1 MVISF
6 DLMCK
11 DEIAGSITLDT
22 NNKKVLRFEK
32 YLDYLTKL
40 IVYSKVE
47 VNDLYEWIIH
57 CLKERRYDRGR
68 VNLRDILT
76 EEQIMDFWKE
86 LRYTKGC
93 STDDDMWIRFEG
105 DKTTYSD
112 INNGRC

>member
-6 DLMCK
+6 DLMWK
-11 DEIAGSITLDT
+11 DEVAGSITLNT
-22 NNKKVLRFEK
+22 ETKEVLRFNK
-32 YLDYLTKL
+32 YLDNITNL
-40 IVYSKVE
+40 IVYTKVGE
-47 VNDLYEWIIH
+47 KDLYGWIIH

-93 STDDDMWIRFEG
+93 STDDDMWVRFEG